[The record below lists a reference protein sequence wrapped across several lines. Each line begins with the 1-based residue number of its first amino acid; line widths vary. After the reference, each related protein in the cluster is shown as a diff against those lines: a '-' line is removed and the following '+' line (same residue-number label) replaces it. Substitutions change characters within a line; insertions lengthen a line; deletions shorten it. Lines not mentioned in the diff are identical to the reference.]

1 MRANPIN
8 LLLTGI
14 AVADMLVMMDYV
26 PFAVHMYLLEDRNLE
41 EEVGRYIQNQK
52 FSPFRFSILLFS
64 ITLMIYQ
71 TFLEKDFE
79 IIF

>member
-41 EEVGRYIQNQK
+41 EEVRRNIHTK
-52 FSPFRFSILLFS
+52 SEILSF
-64 ITLMIYQ
+64 
-71 TFLEKDFE
+71 
-79 IIF
+79 